1 MVSPGGGERAALSPD
16 VRVDTEDRGGGRF
29 RSTLWRVLVVQL
41 AALALLW
48 LLQAAYHR

>member
-1 MVSPGGGERAALSPD
+1 MVSPGGWERAALPPD
-16 VRVDTEDRGGGRF
+16 VRVGTEDRGGRRF
-29 RSTLWRVLVVQL
+29 RSTLWRVLAVQV

>member
-1 MVSPGGGERAALSPD
+1 MRGHGHRPPGQAARPEGTGGR
-16 VRVDTEDRGGGRF
+16 RF
-29 RSTLWRVLVVQL
+29 RSTLWRVLVVQV